1 MKRKI
6 VKYFWS
12 IVSLLFLVSGGYSLS
27 TFWAGEAAQ
36 NLMISEVMVA
46 NNEGLTDEDGDYS
59 DWIELYN
66 AGSRAINLSGWA
78 LTNNPEQP
86 RKWMFPNVSIGS
98 HEYLIVFASGKDRQ
112 VVSRDLP
119 LHTNFKLS
127 LEGDFIGLYNIFD
140 DKFDDSLSTENVRLF
155 ADVAYGRS
163 EAEPSYGY
171 LTPATPGQAN
181 ESTLVKAE
189 MLAPSV
195 AGTVSEAPAYPP
207 PAGSAAGASSP
218 EPLIAPANSLI
229 QITELMYN
237 PPGSDDYEFIE
248 LTNISDQPLDLSGA
262 SFEGI
267 RFVFPFDSL
276 PLAAGEELVLVRNQA
291 AFAERYP
298 EVVIAGDYDG
308 QLSND
313 GEQIRLKDAFG
324 HILVSLEYD
333 DEYGWP
339 LSADGQGDSLVL
351 IKTEGNP
358 NNPRHWRAS
367 RDVNGAPGSNLFK
380 ALGL

>member
-12 IVSLLFLVSGGYSLS
+12 IVTLLFLVSGGYSLS
-27 TFWAGEAAQ
+27 TFWAGGAAK
-36 NLMISEVMVA
+36 NLIISEVMVA

-78 LTNNPEQP
+78 LTNNPDQP

-140 DKFDDSLSTENVRLF
+140 DKFDDSLSTQNVRLF

-189 MLAPSV
+189 MLVPSV
-195 AGTVSEAPAYPP
+195 AGTVSEAPVAAH
-207 PAGSAAGASSP
+207 PA
-218 EPLIAPANSLI
+218 
-229 QITELMYN
+229 
-237 PPGSDDYEFIE
+237 
-248 LTNISDQPLDLSGA
+248 
-262 SFEGI
+262 
-267 RFVFPFDSL
+267 
-276 PLAAGEELVLVRNQA
+276 
-291 AFAERYP
+291 
-298 EVVIAGDYDG
+298 
-308 QLSND
+308 
-313 GEQIRLKDAFG
+313 
-324 HILVSLEYD
+324 
-333 DEYGWP
+333 
-339 LSADGQGDSLVL
+339 
-351 IKTEGNP
+351 
-358 NNPRHWRAS
+358 
-367 RDVNGAPGSNLFK
+367 
-380 ALGL
+380 